1 MYESTTALIA
11 LNNSLINQNLSEALN
26 NLKIQVRNKLTINSK
41 ENILPELENYKPN
54 YLFISSVLSGVTD
67 LLEIL
72 LKVKQISPRTK
83 IILIINEHDT
93 EKILNYLLANV
104 DAIIWTENIY
114 ESLVLAINQVAKGQ
128 SFLCGK
134 TVSELKKLLS
144 QQNNKSEV
152 KFDLG
157 LLGLLTDR
165 EVEVLYSLTQGVNY
179 KQISKILFISES
191 TVKTHVNN
199 IFTKLNVNDRTQ
211 AVLYA
216 LKHGIEST
224 IKKPH
229 LLNNLTSETI
239 QK

>member
-11 LNNSLINQNLSEALN
+11 LNNSLINQNLSGALN
-26 NLKIQVRNKLTINSK
+26 NLKIQVKNKLTINTK
-41 ENILPELENYKPN
+41 ESILSELENHKPN
-54 YLFISSVLSGVTD
+54 YLFVSSELAGVSD
-67 LLEIL
+67 LLEMIS
-72 LKVKQISPRTK
+72 KAKQISPKTK
-83 IILIINEHDT
+83 IVLTINEHDA

-104 DAIIWTENIY
+104 DAILWTENIY

-128 SFLCGK
+128 SYLCGK
-134 TVSELKKLLS
+134 TVNELKKLLL
-144 QQNNKSEV
+144 QQNSKGEI

-165 EVEVLYSLTQGVNY
+165 EIEVLYSLTQGVNY

-229 LLNNLTSETI
+229 LLNNLTNETV